1 MNKLFFSLA
10 LIPMLVLTVGC
21 RYNIRDIDPDT
32 PGRVR
37 SIGPESQDVTAVAE
51 KVAESILTAPSV
63 QSIPGRP
70 TIAMLP
76 MVNNTETPFNQ
87 SIFTSRVESRL
98 VNSGRFQ
105 FLARD
110 LQDDIL
116 AERLMKREGEVDYDP
131 NLRTP
136 ALMGVDYFLVGRADG
151 LRIASRRGQAQT
163 IEYSFKL
170 VDAETSLVIWRENHT
185 VAREGRDDLIY
196 R

>member
-1 MNKLFFSLA
+1 MKSLA
-10 LIPMLVLTVGC
+10 FLLSLPLLFLSVAC
-21 RYNIRDIDPDT
+21 SYNIRDIDPDT

-37 SIGPESQDVTAVAE
+37 SIGPESQDVT
-51 KVAESILTAPSV
+51 KVAEVVTTSILGSPSV
-63 QSIPGRP
+63 QALPGRP
-70 TIAMLP
+70 TVAMLP
-76 MVNNTETPFNQ
+76 MINNTDTPFNQ
-87 SIFTSRVESRL
+87 AIFTSRVESRL

-131 NLRTP
+131 ALRTP

-170 VDAETSLVIWRENHT
+170 VDAETSLVIWRDNYT
-185 VAREGRDDLIY
+185 AAREGRDDLLY